1 MVDPMESG
9 VVTTDP
15 GDGVET
21 DGAARLPVRSMLPSW
36 RGTVAWL
43 VLTGLATALD
53 GWTGLIVSV
62 GIAAALLAGARS
74 RSLAAAGVVCA
85 ALVPVWVL
93 SSGSI
98 TAEDVTPALV
108 TESLIPHHLAFA
120 ALVLLVVSVVLQASS
135 ASDPVDAE
143 FTHVAEAGPFGSAGR
158 ALRWATVGVS
168 VVLALVVC
176 VVAWQT

>member
-1 MVDPMESG
+1 MADPMEADAS
-9 VVTTDP
+9 TTDL
-15 GDGVET
+15 D
-21 DGAARLPVRSMLPSW
+21 DGAETEPAPRPAVRSVLPGW
-36 RGTVAWL
+36 RGTAAWL

-62 GIAAALLAGARS
+62 GIAAALLAGARP

-120 ALVLLVVSVVLQASS
+120 ALLLLVVSVVLQAGS
-135 ASDPVDAE
+135 ASAADDAMAA
-143 FTHVAEAGPFGSAGR
+143 HVAEAGPLGSTSL
-158 ALRWATVGVS
+158 ALRLATVGVS
-168 VVLALVVC
+168 VVLALAVC